1 MKTRGSNSAHS
12 TFVPRAK
19 NIFLNIYFCK
29 LAIKGL
35 DNMCKLI
42 FLCILASLG
51 PYYMKTR
58 GSNSAHSTFVPR
70 AKNIFL
76 NIYFCKL
83 AIKGLDNMCKLIFLC
98 ILASLGPYYMKIIK
112 FKLCAFNFCP
122 KGKKYFFKYI
132 FFVILDLPLEGCLQN
147 ECCS

>member
-1 MKTRGSNSAHS
+1 
-12 TFVPRAK
+12 
-19 NIFLNIYFCK
+19 
-29 LAIKGL
+29 
-35 DNMCKLI
+35 MCKLI
-42 FLCILASLG
+42 FLCILANLG

-98 ILASLGPYYMKIIK
+98 ILASLGPYYMKIIG

-122 KGKKYFFKYI
+122 KGKNLFLKYI
-132 FFVILDLPLEGCLQN
+132 FFVVLDLPLEGCLQK